1 MSKSKY
7 DRRILQAL
15 QDADIGLTQRE
26 LSEETQLARA
36 TIRKYASDLLKDGK
50 ISVREKAGSLLYIL
64 QDDEGDGIET

>member
-15 QDADIGLTQRE
+15 QDAQRE